1 MGYHTLLL
9 EYCVCECL
17 PHNYRSI
24 LVDILLSPP
33 VFYYHSVCVKPNTDV
48 LFIVTLPS
56 LTNLWSVRRTGP
68 FLKKKFYTG
77 YLTLFKVAC
86 RSMYTLVHN
95 ATVLKSDTVLPA
107 TSLTIICLLCH
118 KHRFLTASL
127 PHNNRIH
134 TA

>member
-1 MGYHTLLL
+1 M
-9 EYCVCECL
+9 CL

-33 VFYYHSVCVKPNTDV
+33 VFYYHSVCVKPDTDV
-48 LFIVTLPS
+48 LFIVTQPS
-56 LTNLWSVRRTGP
+56 LTNLWSVRGTGP
-68 FLKKKFYTG
+68 FLLMFFHTG
-77 YLTLFKVAC
+77 YLTFLRFKVAC

-95 ATVLKSDTVLPA
+95 TTKGLKSDTVLPA

-118 KHRFLTASL
+118 TNTIFSL
-127 PHNNRIH
+127 LHFPIIICGQPIH